1 MFIGSSLAPF
11 YVRFKGYIEI
21 IHVGGGL
28 LLIAS
33 GNGSYR
39 NGAVGRKEVVMNRLL
54 LVSVAVQLL
63 AAASTVAGPINI
75 VFPSGYKDHVRY
87 ATVDRPDNKTVRDI
101 YVSPESA
108 QMVNPGEPLP
118 HGTVITM
125 EVYRARVD
133 EKGEP
138 VKDAAGRFIKG
149 DLTGIF
155 VMEKQ
160 PGWGTDYS
168 DDLRNGEWEYARFTA
183 EGQRHPNADTTP
195 CFQCHKPLGGQDFVF
210 TQPQLLMAPK

>member
-1 MFIGSSLAPF
+1 M
-11 YVRFKGYIEI
+11 
-21 IHVGGGL
+21 
-28 LLIAS
+28 
-33 GNGSYR
+33 
-39 NGAVGRKEVVMNRLL
+39 
-54 LVSVAVQLL
+54 
-63 AAASTVAGPINI
+63 
-75 VFPSGYKDHVRY
+75 FPSSYKNHVHY
-87 ATVDRPDNKTVRDI
+87 ATVDHPDNKTVREI
-101 YVSPESA
+101 YISPESA
-108 QMVNPGEPLP
+108 RMVKPGELLP

-160 PGWGTDYS
+160 PGWGSDYP
-168 DDLRNGEWEYARFTA
+168 DDIRNGEWEYARFTA

-195 CFQCHKPLGGQDFVF
+195 CFQCHKPLSGQDFVSA
-210 TQPQLLMAPK
+210 QSQLLTAPK